1 MGPKSGPLI
10 DGILALYTLP
20 ICIGYGVFVFDCLH
34 RVLLEL
40 LPAGG
45 WYTSRAF
52 VGFVVTIFVILPI
65 CSFSKIDSLTYTSL
79 LGLGAILY
87 CYIFVAVDLAQNA
100 EQMESIISHAFW
112 GPRSLLGLFPITN
125 IYSACFLVQY
135 NAPQFF
141 FELRNPTNRRFTFLS
156 FAAVIFV
163 MMFTASFAI
172 MGFARWGMKTPGN
185 ILTQYD
191 SAYAVWIA
199 TSVSLLTTY
208 PFDFD
213 AGRRSVIS
221 ALTHRFPD
229 MNRTKIFWTTTLV
242 LIPVFSTVSVLVDNL
257 SLIVGLNGSLF
268 GITVG
273 LTVPG
278 LLIFQR
284 AKCMQFAPKKF
295 EKCLGLA
302 VALLGVFLSV
312 LGFVSLFVS

>member
-1 MGPKSGPLI
+1 
-10 DGILALYTLP
+10 
-20 ICIGYGVFVFDCLH
+20 
-34 RVLLEL
+34 
-40 LPAGG
+40 
-45 WYTSRAF
+45 
-52 VGFVVTIFVILPI
+52 
-65 CSFSKIDSLTYTSL
+65 
-79 LGLGAILY
+79 
-87 CYIFVAVDLAQNA
+87 
-100 EQMESIISHAFW
+100 
-112 GPRSLLGLFPITN
+112 
-125 IYSACFLVQY
+125 
-135 NAPQFF
+135 
-141 FELRNPTNRRFTFLS
+141 
-156 FAAVIFV
+156 
-163 MMFTASFAI
+163 
-172 MGFARWGMKTPGN
+172 MKTPGN

-284 AKCMQFAPKKF
+284 AIH
-295 EKCLGLA
+295 
-302 VALLGVFLSV
+302 
-312 LGFVSLFVS
+312 